1 MRRQQKQGSLILYAV
16 ANKYM
21 TLQGVQRP
29 TGEDVFQFSMESKDL
44 YRFRK
49 PITINPTLTANFDE
63 IASDAE
69 KLNDAPCSRSA
80 VNAICSRRRLDSSP
94 TEDSEVMKI
103 KRQFL
108 TNSKQ
113 SRGNMMSQWK
123 FQQLTMQ
130 FC

>member
-29 TGEDVFQFSMESKDL
+29 TGEDVFQFSMESKGL

-49 PITINPTLTANFDE
+49 PITINPTLTANAVE
-63 IASDAE
+63 IASDVE
-69 KLNDAPCSRSA
+69 KLNGVPCSRSA
-80 VNAICSRRRLDSSP
+80 VNAICGRRRLDSSP
-94 TEDSEVMKI
+94 TEDCEVMKI
-103 KRQFL
+103 KRQLL

-113 SRGNMMSQWK
+113 SRGNMMLQWK
-123 FQQLTMQ
+123 FQQLIR
-130 FC
+130 